1 MPFVASSPP
10 GYHPVDQH
18 HQRQSFKTWQRSI
31 GQPSIYD
38 NMSSAASSPLEYPL
52 VGQYHQRQ
60 QPSIIGKASPKH
72 ALDNLLLGAV
82 LCSLACLA
90 LSICVVL
97 PELPLAWYLGYDD
110 QIVIIG
116 FLLSAMN
123 LCMKNVLQRMLLIL
137 EHRCGRS
144 MLQNYDAILRNT
156 ILLSKTAFLWRV
168 IIAFFIVLP
177 IGLSVAYKKSTG
189 GLSNKTINSDYPGN
203 YSLTPPPLGG
213 YSRMNNSVYFMTDAI
228 APFMLAARSDVV
240 KPDLSAVPLAYGYNI
255 LLLGQS
261 SAASLDMPAND
272 YILSIR
278 SNLTKDE
285 AWYLTASVQ
294 AIVATQDTSIETRR
308 DDDDF
313 WQAVFDWNYSPTGD
327 GGFTSWN
334 TFNHGYRIGLTTG
347 KPTLS
352 DGAPCFL
359 GAYQGSTAR
368 LSFTANATAP
378 ESLAFR
384 NTSLMFNVRREQ
396 CTGTWRVNST
406 SIELQS
412 GSCTTNS
419 PIAQNILVSTDGAD
433 AGARAPYTLDALPVL
448 GHTLDIY
455 TGDGIKSPWRLPA
468 YATSVATMYWARL
481 AFEIGNGAIGGGDD
495 TINYPAVAEHV
506 TSTRPTLDTKWY
518 LYLVLAI
525 QPGLVLLAFTGVTFF
540 YSSPFTSGFG
550 MVAILSGI
558 DREDDGLDSVKG
570 AALSGELK
578 KRVTLGIKTSSD
590 GAKGYLRYTINPDSK
605 GKARVKMG
613 TVYE

>member
-1 MPFVASSPP
+1 MSYAYSSPP
-10 GYHPVDQH
+10 KHYGDRQH
-18 HQRQSFKTWQRSI
+18 DQRQSFEMWP
-31 GQPSIYD
+31 QP
-38 NMSSAASSPLEYPL
+38 NGGPHE
-52 VGQYHQRQ
+52 RE
-60 QPSIIGKASPKH
+60 IGKSSHKKP
-72 ALDNLLLGAV
+72 LDYLDLGAV
-82 LCSLACLA
+82 LCSLTCLA

-97 PELPLAWYLGYDD
+97 PELPLAWYLGFDD

-123 LCMKNVLQRMLLIL
+123 LCMKRVVQRMFLIL

-144 MLQNYDAILRNT
+144 RLQNYDAILRNT
-156 ILLSKTAFLWRV
+156 ILLSKTAFVWKIL
-168 IIAFFIVLP
+168 ISFFIVLP
-177 IGLSVAYKKSTG
+177 LGLSVAYKRFTG
-189 GLSNKTINSDYPGN
+189 GLSSTAINSEYPGN

-228 APFMLAARSDVV
+228 APFMLAARSDAV
-240 KPDLSAVPLAYGYNI
+240 KPDLSAVRLAYGYNI

-278 SNLTKDE
+278 TNLTKDE

-294 AIVATQDTSIETRR
+294 AIVATQDTSIETHR
-308 DDDDF
+308 DDDSF
-313 WQAVFDWNYSPTGD
+313 WQTIFDWNYRPTGD

-347 KPTLS
+347 QPNLT

-359 GAYQGSTAR
+359 GAYQGSTPR
-368 LSFTANATAP
+368 LNFTADATAP

-412 GSCTTNS
+412 GSCTANS
-419 PIAQNILVSTDGAD
+419 PIAQNILVSTDGTD

-455 TGDGIKSPWRLPA
+455 TGDGIVSPWRLPA

-481 AFEIGNGAIGGGDD
+481 AFEIGNGAIGEGDD
-495 TINYPAVAEHV
+495 TINYPADAEHI
-506 TSTRPTLDTKWY
+506 TSTRSTLDAKWY

-525 QPGLVLLAFTGVTFF
+525 QPGLTVLAFIGVTLF

-550 MVAILSGI
+550 MVAVLSGI
-558 DREDDGLDSVKG
+558 DREDESLDIVKG
-570 AALSGELK
+570 AALSGELEE
-578 KRVTLGIKTSSD
+578 RVTLGIRTSSD
-590 GAKGYLRYTINPDSK
+590 SAGDHYLRYTINPGSR
-605 GKARVKMG
+605 GKARVKLG
-613 TVYE
+613 TVYK